1 MTDELERRRHAL
13 EQAFFNKYNEEL
25 LAKLRA
31 KDAAKR
37 KRGELAAA
45 TGLHDEKV
53 LDDLLAAGIEAQTLA
68 ALAIAPLV
76 FMAWRDGKLE
86 ERERAAVLRATDEQ
100 GLKADSTAYKLID
113 GWLARNPGP
122 ELVAA
127 WRGYVTALRTNLSV
141 TAYAAMRTDILER
154 TRKIMRAA
162 GGYLGFARSTPQEKE
177 LLAKMKE
184 ILG

>member
-1 MTDELERRRHAL
+1 MTDELDRRRKAL
-13 EQAFFNKYNEEL
+13 EEAFFNKYNETL
-25 LAKLRA
+25 LAKLRE

-37 KRGELAAA
+37 RKRELAEA

-86 ERERAAVLRATDEQ
+86 DSERAAVLRAVDEQ
-100 GLKADSTAYKLID
+100 GLKRDHTAYKLID

-127 WRGYVTALRTNLSV
+127 WKGYVTALHANLAPV
-141 TAYAAMRTDILER
+141 AYAAMRKDILER

-162 GGYLGFARSTPQEKE
+162 GGYLGFGHSSAQEKE
-177 LLAKMKE
+177 LMAKLEE

>member
-1 MTDELERRRHAL
+1 MTDELDRRRQAL
-13 EQAFFNKYNEEL
+13 EGAFFNKYNEEL

-37 KRGELAAA
+37 KKHELAAA

-68 ALAIAPLV
+68 ALSIAPLV

-86 ERERAAVLRATDEQ
+86 DSERAAVLRAADEQ
-100 GLKADSTAYKLID
+100 GLKADSTAHKLID

-127 WRGYVTALRTNLSV
+127 WKGYVTALHANLPPA
-141 TAYAAMRTDILER
+141 AYAAMRKDILER

-162 GGYLGFARSTPQEKE
+162 GGYLGWVHSSAQEKE
-177 LLAKMKE
+177 LLKRMEE

>member
-1 MTDELERRRHAL
+1 MTDELERRRQAL
-13 EQAFFNKYNEEL
+13 EEAFFNKYNEEL

-31 KDAAKR
+31 KDALKR
-37 KRGELAAA
+37 KKTELAAA

-53 LDDLLAAGIEAQTLA
+53 LDDLIAAGIESQTLA
-68 ALAIAPLV
+68 ALSIAPLV

-86 ERERAAVLRATDEQ
+86 ARERAAVLRAADEQ
-100 GLKADSTAYKLID
+100 GLKSDQTAYKLID
-113 GWLARNPGP
+113 NWLSRNPGP

-127 WRGYVTALRTNLSV
+127 WKGYVTALRANLSPD
-141 TAYAAMRTDILER
+141 AYAAMRKDILER

-162 GGYLGFARSTPQEKE
+162 GGYLGLGHSSAQEKE
-177 LLAKMKE
+177 LMAKLEE

>member
-1 MTDELERRRHAL
+1 MTDELERRRQAL
-13 EQAFFNKYNEEL
+13 EEAFFNKYNEEL
-25 LAKLRA
+25 LSKLRA
-31 KDAAKR
+31 RDAATRKKDA
-37 KRGELAAA
+37 LAAA

-86 ERERAAVLRATDEQ
+86 DRERAAVLRAADEQ
-100 GLKADSTAYKLID
+100 GLKPDHTAYKLIE

-122 ELVAA
+122 QLVAA
-127 WRGYVTALRTNLSV
+127 WRGYVTALRANLAPA
-141 TAYAAMRTDILER
+141 AYAAMRADILER

-162 GGYLGFARSTPQEKE
+162 GGYLGFAHSTAQEKE
-177 LLAKMKE
+177 LLAKMEE